1 MAASFLL
8 KLQEHFFY
16 RTTLVAPSVMQLVF
30 SMFFIW
36 NFDYSEHSQ
45 ISMMELCAKI
55 PND

>member
-36 NFDYSEHSQ
+36 NFDYSERSQ